1 MIDLLEIEIKDNNL
15 LNIDSHIIAYHF
27 IKSMNGKK
35 IDSLIDF
42 SEHNIIREFNKII
55 NSSIQY
61 VSEIEYG
68 LVGLY
73 GKEPMYVSK
82 DTFCLHIREKE
93 AEKSDED
100 YLSIVYNKTKN
111 KLFIDRMYRVQFID
125 SDQKISYNDFS
136 KILKIELED
145 NIDISSIGFD
155 FFVRDSAFPNHVI
168 FNNVVKSFPNKLDNE
183 FIVEGLDSNVFFYP
197 NRVFYEQIKEELEL
211 NKEISNSFLEI
222 LFLKYDISPDDVTQ
236 EFFNFIDKK
245 NIEKENNIL
254 IEKINNIGILQH
266 G

>member
-1 MIDLLEIEIKDNNL
+1 MIDLLEKEIQDNNL
-15 LNIDSHIIAYHF
+15 LNIDSHVIAYHF

-35 IDSLIDF
+35 IYSLIDF
-42 SEHNIIREFNKII
+42 SENNVIREFNKII

-82 DTFCLHIREKE
+82 DTFSLYIREKE
-93 AEKSDED
+93 EEKSNEN

-111 KLFIDRMYRVQFID
+111 KLFIDRMYRVDLID
-125 SDQKISYNDFS
+125 LDEKISHHDFS

-145 NIDISSIGFD
+145 NIDIKSIRFD
-155 FFVRDSAFPNHVI
+155 FFLKDSNIPAHAI
-168 FNNVVKSFPNKLDNE
+168 FNNVVKSFPNKFSNE
-183 FIVEGLDSNVFFYP
+183 FIVESLNFFDFQ
-197 NRVFYEQIKEELEL
+197 NSLFYEKIKDELKEK
-211 NKEISNSFLEI
+211 KEIPNDFKEM
-222 LFLKYDISPDDVTQ
+222 LFLKYDILLNDVTQ

-245 NIEKENNIL
+245 NIEKENCIL
-254 IEKINNIGILQH
+254 IEKINNIGIL
-266 G
+266 